1 MSNLTVTRA
10 ESADVP
16 CIAELV
22 ADIERYYG
30 GGVEGEL
37 PDRVSRLRSMLFGDY
52 PAAFI
57 LLARVGADVVGM
69 ASFSLL
75 WPAAG
80 DSHSLYLK
88 ELFVREPHR
97 RSGVARALM
106 AHLHEVAAQ
115 LECSRIEWT
124 TDRDN
129 PDARKFYEA
138 LGATPQATKI
148 FYRQA
153 VTSGTTRTL
162 APNAPSVLVLDHGS
176 EPDQR

>member
-1 MSNLTVTRA
+1 MSELTVTRA

-16 CIAELV
+16 CIAVLV
-22 ADIERYYG
+22 ADIEQYYG
-30 GGVEGEL
+30 GAVEGEL
-37 PDRVSRLRSMLFGDY
+37 PDRITRLRDMLFGEHR
-52 PAAFI
+52 AASI
-57 LLARVGADVVGM
+57 LLARIGADVVGM

-97 RSGVARALM
+97 RKGVAKALM
-106 AHLHEVAAQ
+106 AQLHEVAVH
-115 LECSRIEWT
+115 LGCSRIEWT

-129 PDARKFYEA
+129 PDAQKFYEA
-138 LGATPQATKI
+138 LGATPQDTKI

-153 VTSGTTRTL
+153 VTPGTT
-162 APNAPSVLVLDHGS
+162 
-176 EPDQR
+176 